1 MKVSAASGVYVN
13 ISCFIDVF
21 SLAVVA
27 AAISANAKDPEAG
40 EDLQTEA
47 NPAEG
52 ADSVPLR
59 RSFQLFVWH
68 RQKEKQSRCG
78 RAEC

>member
-1 MKVSAASGVYVN
+1 MKASAGSGVYVN

-27 AAISANAKDPEAG
+27 AAISANAKEPEAR

-52 ADSVPLR
+52 ADLVPLR
-59 RSFQLFVWH
+59 RSFHPFLRR
-68 RQKEKQSRCG
+68 RQEEKLSRGG

>member
-1 MKVSAASGVYVN
+1 MSAGSGVYVN
-13 ISCFIDVF
+13 ISCFTDVF
-21 SLAVVA
+21 TLAVVA
-27 AAISANAKDPEAG
+27 AVVSANAKEPEAG

-52 ADSVPLR
+52 ADSVSLR
-59 RSFQLFVWH
+59 RSFQLFVRR
-68 RQKEKQSRCG
+68 RQEEKRSRGG